1 MAANRERTRRSR
13 GGAQQRIPPEDEVP
27 RPLCGCGKHP
37 ATHQVE
43 LTVRR
48 LELDRDKG
56 VSSRP
61 YWTPSYRTV
70 VTSIASV
77 ACDECLAGKINVAV
91 VVDATMAQAKKGP
104 PP

>member
-1 MAANRERTRRSR
+1 MAARRKKI
-13 GGAQQRIPPEDEVP
+13 AVEDAP
-27 RPLCGCGKHP
+27 DRPLCGCGKHP

-77 ACDECLAGKINVAV
+77 VCDECLAGKINVAV

-104 PP
+104 PS